1 MDRNEST
8 RTKVQVMVMVVSP
21 TSNSTAHVWYPR
33 SATMVPAQRAVLH
46 VLPKVSSAQFSPL
59 VLKMRATKSGETQ
72 D

>member
-1 MDRNEST
+1 MA
-8 RTKVQVMVMVVSP
+8 VSP